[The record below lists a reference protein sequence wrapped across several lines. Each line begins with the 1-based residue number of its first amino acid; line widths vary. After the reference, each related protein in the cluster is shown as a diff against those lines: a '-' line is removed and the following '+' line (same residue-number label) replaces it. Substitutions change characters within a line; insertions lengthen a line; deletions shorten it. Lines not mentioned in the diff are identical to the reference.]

1 MRLGLRT
8 ENKLKG
14 GPILVQH
21 RRERPVIEVKGGGG
35 NFKNLRW
42 HGIPPYKDLLS
53 IEIKN

>member
-21 RRERPVIEVKGGGG
+21 RRERPVIEVKGGGVIL
-35 NFKNLRW
+35 K
-42 HGIPPYKDLLS
+42 I
-53 IEIKN
+53 